1 MSLSGLAQGSCDIT
15 KMLKNALARLWEGS
29 GLSIIVAR
37 SEITKKTVEGS
48 CKEI

>member
-1 MSLSGLAQGSCDIT
+1 MQLRYHEDVEEWIGEILGG
-15 KMLKNALARLWEGS
+15 EGS

-37 SEITKKTVEGS
+37 SEITKKTAEGL